1 MIYISYG
8 IPKSASSFVTQT
20 TREMVREMS
29 QDKGLRY
36 CSLRDLS
43 PTLNLPTKDFA
54 DTAIEKLNDIN
65 CLNICE
71 RHESLGE
78 FIRYLSNNYP
88 VDSDFN
94 IVLKTH
100 LPASGY
106 VRDRLTEGSVKA
118 ICTYRHPAE
127 MILSRQD
134 MATKMAESWTMESL
148 INSYKYLVADFF
160 SWADIPGV
168 RSYYYDDVVQF
179 PLKLMADLADFIG
192 CSQDISNTIAV
203 WLEDKNKYIGQ
214 FNKGILHRA
223 KIELTT
229 DELINI
235 EKTFPELML
244 YIQHRDVRLV
254 DESLT

>member
-20 TREMVREMS
+20 TREVVRAMS
-29 QDKGLRY
+29 QGKGLQY

-43 PTLNLPTKDFA
+43 PILNLPTKDFA
-54 DTAIEKLNDIN
+54 DTAIEKLKDIN
-65 CLNICE
+65 CLKICE
-71 RHESLGE
+71 RYESLGE

-100 LPASGY
+100 LPASDY
-106 VRDRLTEGSVKA
+106 VRDRLIEGSVKA
-118 ICTYRHPAE
+118 ICTYQHPAE

-134 MATKMAESWTMESL
+134 MTTKIAESCTMESL
-148 INSYKYLVADFF
+148 INSYKHLVADFLT
-160 SWADIPGV
+160 WANIPGV

-179 PLKLMADLADFIG
+179 PLKLMAALADFIG
-192 CSQDISNTIAV
+192 CSQNISNTITAR
-203 WLEDKNKYIGQ
+203 LEDKNKYIGQ

-223 KIELTT
+223 KIELIT

-244 YIQHRDVRLV
+244 YIQHREGRLV
-254 DESLT
+254 D